1 MINEKLLLSKTFS
14 KQLNIG
20 SALSTF
26 IENILG
32 VFGDGTTVLERK
44 PITFSEYFYV
54 ELITFSNGCQ
64 VRTSLRRDPV
74 TFEIAALAFSEPNQA
89 YLSKL
94 DSEELSMMCSLVKK
108 ERTQIINQKYSEVD
122 QKELDTI
129 SSLLAKLKI
138 ITGEIL

>member
-20 SALSTF
+20 TALSTF

-32 VFGDGTTVLERK
+32 VFGDGTVVFDRK

-64 VRTSLRRDPV
+64 VRTSLRRDP
-74 TFEIAALAFSEPNQA
+74 TTLEIDALAFSEPNQA

-94 DSEELSMMCSLVKK
+94 DSAELSMMCSLVKK
-108 ERTQIINQKYSEVD
+108 ERAQIVGQKYSEVD
-122 QKELDTI
+122 QKELDII

-138 ITGEIL
+138 ITGEII